1 VVICGVSDSSSF
13 VMTGRLAYPQ
23 RHGWRASRRDQCRSR
38 RDIIGMLSQKFGRRP
53 TITVIGLFNLIPAW
67 RVLRPCRFRHYEQNA
82 KDCIREAKGTDDPQW
97 RKQLLKW
104 VRE

>member
-1 VVICGVSDSSSF
+1 VINAVLGVTSSG
-13 VMTGRLAYPQ
+13 VNTGILIGVAISAVLYPF
-23 RHGWRASRRDQCRSR
+23 
-38 RDIIGMLSQKFGRRP
+38 IGMLSQKFGRRP